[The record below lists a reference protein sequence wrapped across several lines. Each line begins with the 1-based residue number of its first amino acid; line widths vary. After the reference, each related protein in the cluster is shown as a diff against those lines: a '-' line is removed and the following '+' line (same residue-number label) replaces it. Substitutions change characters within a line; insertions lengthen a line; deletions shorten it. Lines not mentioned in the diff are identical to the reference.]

1 MKHLITGGV
10 GFIGSHLAAQ
20 LLEAGQTVYVID
32 DLSTGNIENIDPFRD
47 DPSFHHVVDSIFN
60 ESVLAEMVD
69 RCDVVFHLA
78 AAVGVRLV
86 VENPVRTIETNIH
99 GTELVLRS
107 AARKKKKVLIAST
120 SEVYGKASPDQT
132 GPKGLQE
139 DDDMRL
145 GPTCRSRWSYACSKA
160 IDEFLGLA
168 YYAEKGVPVIVVRFF
183 NTVGPG
189 QIGTYGMVVPRFV
202 RQALSGG
209 PITVYGDGQ
218 MVRCFA
224 HVDDAVGAL
233 VKLVQHPEAP
243 GQVFNIGSDEAVTID
258 ELAERVRARVDPALE
273 IRHVPFEEVYGPGFE
288 DIRWRVPDI
297 SKLHELIDYRPTKD
311 LDQIVDEVV
320 AYERARLSDTS

>member
-1 MKHLITGGV
+1 MKYLITGGS
-10 GFIGSHLAAQ
+10 GFIGSHLSER
-20 LLEAGQTVYVID
+20 LLDAGETVYILD
-32 DLSTGNIENIDPFRD
+32 DLSTGNITNIDKLREHEN
-47 DPSFHHVVDSIFN
+47 FHYVVDSIFN
-60 ESVLAEMVD
+60 ESLLAEMVD
-69 RCDVVFHLA
+69 RCDAVYHLA

-120 SEVYGKASPDQT
+120 SEVYGKATPAEV
-132 GPKGLQE
+132 GGGLCE

-168 YYAEKGVPVIVVRFF
+168 YWEEKDLPVVIVRFF

-189 QIGTYGMVVPRFV
+189 QVGEYGMVLPRFV
-202 RQALSGG
+202 QQALAGR
-209 PITVYGDGQ
+209 PITVYGDGS

-233 VKLVQHPEAP
+233 VQLMKTPEAV
-243 GQVFNIGSDEAVTID
+243 GQVFNIGSSEAVSIK
-258 ELAERVRARVDPALE
+258 ELAERVRVKVDEGLE
-273 IRHVPFEEVYGPGFE
+273 IKYIPFEEAYGPGFE
-288 DIRWRVPDI
+288 DIQWRVPDI
-297 SKLHELIDYRPTKD
+297 SKLSKLIGYKPTKN
-311 LDQIVDEVV
+311 LDRIIDEVI
-320 AYERARLSDTS
+320 AYFRARS